1 VPKIFSTDDIN
12 TRSGAHFGDFR
23 PTKAESTG
31 GYRMSFDE
39 EVLCKMVIPY
49 QVGCVIF
56 FVTKRNQ
63 NSKNFFCRQ
72 RLRIDENTRTTLPF
86 PYVTF

>member
-49 QVGCVIF
+49 QVYLCFFGYKSGTKILKIF
-56 FVTKRNQ
+56 FLADKGFV
-63 NSKNFFCRQ
+63 
-72 RLRIDENTRTTLPF
+72 
-86 PYVTF
+86 